1 MLGQIATRR
10 NVLRFGALAALTAGV
25 AACASTGTTTVS
37 GTASGAPT
45 TVTVTPAQ
53 VAAEASTVLTAVSGA
68 VAAFVAANPSGV
80 TSAIQ
85 SQIALAEKSATAAI
99 ATLGTA
105 SLTSVP
111 ADAVA
116 VANTIVSVVTLI
128 PELPPDVV
136 AGAIAFQVLA
146 TALEPV
152 LNSLPVPATLGVQPF
167 QAGLTV
173 KPGTRVL
180 LVPNH

>member
-1 MLGQIATRR
+1 MLGQIASRR

-80 TSAIQ
+80 
-85 SQIALAEKSATAAI
+85 
-99 ATLGTA
+99 
-105 SLTSVP
+105 
-111 ADAVA
+111 
-116 VANTIVSVVTLI
+116 I
-128 PELPPDVV
+128 P
-136 AGAIAFQVLA
+136 
-146 TALEPV
+146 TALTV
-152 LNSLPVPATLGVQPF
+152 NSSVTWSDATGCDSWSS
-167 QAGLTV
+167 
-173 KPGTRVL
+173 R
-180 LVPNH
+180 

>member
-1 MLGQIATRR
+1 MLGQIASRR
-10 NVLRFGALAALTAGV
+10 NLLRFAGLAAVGV
-25 AACASTGTTTVS
+25 SLVACGTTVTATVS

-45 TVTVTPAQ
+45 TVTVTPAE
-53 VAAEASTVLTAVSGA
+53 VAAQASTVLTAVSGA
-68 VAAFVAANPSGV
+68 VAAFIAANPSGV

-85 SQIALAEKSATAAI
+85 SQIILAEKSATAAI

-128 PELPPDVV
+128 PGLPPDVV

-152 LNSLPVPATLGVQPF
+152 LNNLPVPATLGVQPF

-180 LVPNH
+180 LVPNR

>member
-1 MLGQIATRR
+1 MLGQIASRR
-10 NVLRFGALAALTAGV
+10 NVLRFGAVAAITAGV
-25 AACASTGTTTVS
+25 AACATTSTTTVS

-68 VAAFVAANPSGV
+68 VAAFIATNPSGV

-85 SQIALAEKSATAAI
+85 SQIALAEKSAATAITAI
-99 ATLGTA
+99 STA
-105 SLTSVP
+105 NLSGVP

-116 VANTIVSVVTLI
+116 VANTIVSVVSLI
-128 PELPPDVV
+128 PNLPPDVV

-152 LNSLPVPATLGVQPF
+152 LNNLPTPTLGVMPF
-167 QAGLTV
+167 QTGFRV